1 MVQDN
6 SSRNI
11 ENPSEKAGNQTHP
24 AIIVHGGAWSIPDSL
39 KEDHLKGVRKAVKI
53 GYQILFQ
60 KGTALRAVENAV
72 ACMEDDSVFDAGL
85 GSFLNEEGIVELDA
99 LIMDGSTLNAGA
111 IGAVRNCR
119 NPITLARLLL
129 EQTSTMMV
137 VGKGA
142 DLFAEKMNLS
152 CDPKE
157 LIVHR
162 EQERWERGKED
173 IFTPNVGG
181 TVGAVAIDSK
191 GNLSSATSTGG
202 SPFKM
207 VGRLGDTPII
217 GSGGYANKV
226 AAASSTGH
234 GESFM
239 KLNVAKMAVDLVDS
253 GCHPQKAAQAVI
265 EKVARIE
272 GYGGI
277 IIVNNEGQIG
287 YSFNTARMAYAIIT
301 REGELSVGI
310 DAK

>member
-1 MVQDN
+1 MVQDD
-6 SSRNI
+6 SSRNLKKPL
-11 ENPSEKAGNQTHP
+11 EMTGNQIQP

-39 KEDHLKGVRKAVKI
+39 KEEHLRGVRKAVKI
-53 GYQILFQ
+53 GYQILSQ
-60 KGTALRAVENAV
+60 KGRALEAVENAV
-72 ACMEDDSVFDAGL
+72 AYMEDDSVFDAGL
-85 GSFLNEEGIVELDA
+85 GSFLNEEGVVELDA
-99 LIMDGSTLNAGA
+99 LIMDGATLKAGA

-119 NPITLARLLL
+119 NPITLAKLLL

-157 LIVHR
+157 LIIHR
-162 EQERWERGKED
+162 EQVRWERGKED
-173 IFTPNVGG
+173 IFTPNIGG

-217 GSGGYANKV
+217 GSGGYASNV

-253 GCHPQKAAQAVI
+253 GYHPQNAAQVVI
-265 EKVARIE
+265 DKIAQIK

-277 IIVNNEGQIG
+277 IIINNKGQIG
-287 YSFNTARMAYAIIT
+287 YSFNTVRMAYAIINK
-301 REGELSVGI
+301 EGELSTGI
-310 DAK
+310 DPK